1 MGTPQ
6 LDIKD
11 AETTAM
17 VRELADLTGE
27 SQTEAVR
34 QAVKERLERHRRQ
47 DVATV
52 EEIYSRLA
60 KVSRN
65 GAANKRT
72 GASSDHGFLYDEQG
86 APV

>member
-6 LDIKD
+6 LNIKD

-17 VRELADLTGE
+17 VRELTSLTGE

-47 DVATV
+47 DVAAA

-60 KVSRN
+60 KVSRD
-65 GAANKRT
+65 GAANKRP

-86 APV
+86 API